1 MKDANLRLIGALL
14 LAAGAFV
21 FLVNTGIFGALP
33 AFIWFAFLLTVG
45 AAFWFSTPS
54 SLPFWG
60 RVVGFV
66 LIGVFAISTSGRFA
80 GSAALAFPAL
90 AFALL
95 YLDNPKR
102 WWAVLPAGVLG
113 SVGALITTE
122 VLFGW
127 GGAPVLFL
135 GFAATFAYLYLLPKE
150 RGGQRWALYPTLVS
164 IILTVIVND
173 PSGRTPGW
181 VLPLL
186 LTGGGAFILWWWR
199 DRR

>member
-21 FLVNTGIFGALP
+21 FLVNTGIFWALP
-33 AFIWFAFLLTVG
+33 AFIWFAFLLTAG
-45 AAFWFSTPS
+45 AAFWLSTPS

-60 RVVGFV
+60 RVVGFI

-90 AFALL
+90 AFALF
-95 YLDNPKR
+95 YLDNLKR
-102 WWAVLPAGVLG
+102 WWVVLPAGVLG

-135 GFAATFAYLYLLPKE
+135 GFAATFAYLYLLPE
-150 RGGQRWALYPTLVS
+150 ARGGQRWALYPTLVS

>member
-21 FLVNTGIFGALP
+21 FLVNTGIFWALP

-45 AAFWFSTPS
+45 AAFWFSTP

-113 SVGALITTE
+113 SVGALVTTE